1 MKNILNKKEDAL
13 VMRLAWPCVIEN
25 LSATLVS
32 LVDTAMVGSLG
43 AVATA
48 AVGVC
53 ASPSWLMN
61 GLVQALG
68 VGGTALVARAIGAG
82 ERAEAEHTGRQV
94 FKVAVLMALLIM
106 AVMFFGAPLIPIIM
120 SAKPEVHADAAA
132 YMRIVSCCYLFHYTG
147 MAMGALLRGAGDTKT
162 SMISGIMANA
172 LNIVGNY
179 FLIYQTRPVSLLGLR
194 FTMYG
199 AGLGVRGAAAAS
211 AGAMGVAALYVLI
224 HMFGK
229 KSALRVGFS
238 FKERWDGSTLKR
250 VFRIGLP
257 AALER
262 VAINL
267 GQMLFA
273 AMIASVGT
281 IEVAAYHIAI
291 NVEGLGYMPA
301 YGFSAAATTLVGQK
315 LGAKA
320 PDEAEKLGK
329 RCVALSLVLLTA
341 VGAVMYLASGALAA
355 VFSPDPAVVAIAA
368 AFIAICAVE
377 QPFNAVS
384 IVVSGALRGAGDTVM
399 PFVYGLITMW
409 GVRILGAW
417 LFGLRLN
424 MGVLAICWA
433 MVADLGVR
441 SLLLWGRFL
450 HGKWKHMRV

>member
-1 MKNILNKKEDAL
+1 MRFLNRNEDAL

-25 LSATLVS
+25 ISATMVS

-68 VGGTALVARAIGAG
+68 IGGTALVARAIGAG
-82 ERAEAEHTGRQV
+82 EMREAEHVGRQV
-94 FKVAVLMALLIM
+94 FRVAVLMAFAVM
-106 AVMFFGAPLIPIIM
+106 CVMFFGAPLIPVIM
-120 SAKPEVHADAAA
+120 SAKPEVFEDATA
-132 YMRIVSCCYLFHYTG
+132 YMRIVSVCYLFHYTG
-147 MAMGALLRGAGDTKT
+147 MAMGAMLRGAGDTKT
-162 SMISGIMANA
+162 PMTAGILANV
-172 LNIVGNY
+172 LNIIGN
-179 FLIYQTRPVSLLGLR
+179 FLLIYEPRTVSLFGLPLNVW
-194 FTMYG
+194 G
-199 AGLGVRGAAAAS
+199 AGMGVRGAAAAS
-211 AGAMGVAALYVLI
+211 AAAMGVAGLYVLA

-229 KSALRVGFS
+229 KSALKLGFS
-238 FKERWDGSTLKR
+238 LRERWDAAVLRR
-250 VFRIGLP
+250 VARIGTP

-267 GQMLFA
+267 GQMVFA
-273 AMIASVGT
+273 AMIAAVGT
-281 IEVAAYHIAI
+281 VEVAAYHIAI

-320 PDEAEKLGK
+320 PDEAARLGR
-329 RCVALSLVLLTA
+329 RCIHLSLALLTA
-341 VGAVMYLASGALAA
+341 VGVVMWLSSGWLASL
-355 VFSPDPAVVAIAA
+355 FSPDQAVVAVAG

-377 QPFNAVS
+377 QPFNAIS
-384 IVVSGALRGAGDTVM
+384 IVASGALRGAGDTVK

-417 LFGLRLN
+417 LFGVRLG
-424 MGVLAICWA
+424 MGVLVIFWA

-441 SLLLWGRFL
+441 SLLLYVRFL
-450 HGKWKHMRV
+450 HGKWKHARV